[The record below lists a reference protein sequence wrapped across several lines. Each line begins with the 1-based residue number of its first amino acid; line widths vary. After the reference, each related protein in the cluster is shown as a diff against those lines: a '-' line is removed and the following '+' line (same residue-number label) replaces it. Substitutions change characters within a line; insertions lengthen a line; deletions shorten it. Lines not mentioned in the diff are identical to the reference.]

1 MRGEGRTIALV
12 VLDGV
17 ADRPARELDGATP
30 LEAAETSNLDRLAA
44 MGATGSMDV
53 HEPGVPLSSDR
64 AHSILF
70 GYSPGEVPARGV
82 LEARGFDIE
91 VPAGAV
97 ACSASYAR
105 VDSSADGW
113 TITDRKVSAHRDRCE
128 ALSERVA
135 VFEREG
141 VTARF
146 RYTWKNRGIVTLTQE
161 AGRPLGADVVDTDPF
176 EAGLPVVRSE
186 PTHEATDPEGSRRSA
201 DTLAA
206 YTRWTIEQLSDAPV
220 DVVLTKWVGTPTDPE
235 SFAARTGM
243 QGVSLTRKPVLQ
255 GLARTLGMDTEPPPD
270 DYAERIPR
278 MLDAL
283 ERADFVHLHYPEPD
297 EVSHAETPAAKRD
310 EIERIDAT
318 LDPLVDRAANDPE
331 LVVCVTAD
339 HTTPSVGNV
348 VHSGEPVPVV
358 VTGETVRTD
367 DVAQF
372 GERPVTRGGLSRLAG
387 RDLLRV
393 LRAAADRVF
402 LDGLRR
408 TPAVRDYPTTDLTPL
423 RREEP

>member
-30 LEAAETSNLDRLAA
+30 LEAAQTPNLDRLAA

-70 GYSPGEVPARGV
+70 GYTPGEVPARGV
-82 LEARGFDIE
+82 LEARGFDIT
-91 VPAGAV
+91 VPDGAV

-105 VDSSADGW
+105 IEPSTDSW

-135 VFEREG
+135 GFEHED
-141 VTARF
+141 VAVRF
-146 RYTWKNRGIVTLTQE
+146 RYTWKNRGIVTLTPE
-161 AGRPLGADVVDTDPF
+161 DGAPLGADVVDTDPF

-186 PTHEATDPEGSRRSA
+186 PTDAASDPDASQRTA
-201 DTLAA
+201 DTVAA
-206 YTRWTIEQLSDAPV
+206 YTRWTIERLSDAPV
-220 DVVLTKWVGTPTDPE
+220 DVVLTKWAGQPTDPE
-235 SFAARTGM
+235 SFAERTGM
-243 QGVSLTRKPVLQ
+243 KGVSLTRKPVLQ
-255 GLARTLGMDTEPPPD
+255 GLARTLGLDTRPPPD
-270 DYAERIPR
+270 DYADRIPVT
-278 MLDAL
+278 LDAL
-283 ERADFVHLHYPEPD
+283 DRADFVHLHYPEPD
-297 EVSHAETPAAKRD
+297 EVSHAETPTAKRD

-318 LDPLVDRAANDPE
+318 LDPLVDRAASDPD

-348 VHSGEPVPVV
+348 VHSGEPVPVL

-367 DVAQF
+367 DVTEF

-387 RDLLRV
+387 RDILRV